1 MEFYDFYRA
10 TPTGHGSTLLTY
22 SDGSPAMA
30 AAGEGLGT
38 LLVCNFSV
46 NELSSNMARQ
56 RAFPAWI
63 QDLVKTVGNDDAD
76 PEKGNEVGDTIQ
88 AEVWKTEMPGNSVL
102 APSGPPVRTDR
113 ELDGTRYRLA
123 VGAAEP
129 GVYRL
134 AEGGAPTAWA
144 VNCPPDES
152 DLRAVDV
159 DLLRA
164 RVRGGA
170 PNANFVE
177 GQRDYELLSKGRPLF
192 QYFALGLLA
201 LLAVELGLFKLFK
214 RLAA

>member
-1 MEFYDFYRA
+1 
-10 TPTGHGSTLLTY
+10 
-22 SDGSPAMA
+22 MA

-63 QDLVKTVGNDDAD
+63 QDLVKTVGNEDND

-102 APSGPPVRTDR
+102 SPAGQPVRTDR
-113 ELDGTRYRLA
+113 ELDVNRYRLSFVA
-123 VGAAEP
+123 SDP

-134 AEGGAPTAWA
+134 AEGDAPYAWA

-152 DLRAVDV
+152 DLRAVDT
-159 DLLRA
+159 DLLRQ
-164 RVRGGA
+164 RVRGGVDQ
-170 PNANFVE
+170 ANFVE
-177 GQRDYELLSKGRPLF
+177 GRRDYELLNRGRPLF
-192 QYFALGLLA
+192 QYFALALLA